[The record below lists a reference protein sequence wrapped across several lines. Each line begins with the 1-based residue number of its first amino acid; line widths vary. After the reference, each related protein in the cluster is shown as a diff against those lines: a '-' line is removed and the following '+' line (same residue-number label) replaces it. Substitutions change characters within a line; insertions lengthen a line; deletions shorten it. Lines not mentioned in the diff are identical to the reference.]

1 MAHIRVCVDNIK
13 SDSDSVS
20 SSSFL
25 LPRSSNGLFTL
36 HNKGSNAL
44 QVLQAAVEF
53 LAHGCW
59 VFICHFLS
67 LSLTLFLSHSLFFF
81 LCLSVCLSVS
91 LSLSLSLF
99 LSLFLSLSIFLFLLR
114 VYLSLYFSI
123 CRPCLSFSPD
133 PFNFKNLLFTFFP

>member
-1 MAHIRVCVDNIK
+1 MCVDNIK

-36 HNKGSNAL
+36 HNEGSNAL

-91 LSLSLSLF
+91 VSLSLSLSLSF
-99 LSLFLSLSIFLFLLR
+99 SFFFVSISPCISPSVVP
-114 VYLSLYFSI
+114 VYLSLPTLLISRIYY
-123 CRPCLSFSPD
+123 SP
-133 PFNFKNLLFTFFP
+133 FFRNYGDIY